1 MLEITER
8 AATVIVQACDAQEIG
23 ESGGLRIA
31 PKTAVHDG
39 SLQSLVVEF
48 VDRPRAS
55 DTVLRAGPAT
65 VFLADG
71 VAPVVEGR
79 VLDAD
84 HDGTPPRFALRA
96 RRPPSENAPA

>member
-1 MLEITER
+1 MLEISDR
-8 AATVIVQACDAQEIG
+8 AATLIAQACDQQNVA

-31 PKTAVHDG
+31 PKIAVHDG

-55 DTVLRAGPAT
+55 DTIVRTGSAT

-71 VAPVVEGR
+71 VDQLVEGR
-79 VLDAD
+79 VLDAE
-84 HDGTPPRFALRA
+84 HGGMPPRFALRA
-96 RRPPSENAPA
+96 RRPPAAGGS